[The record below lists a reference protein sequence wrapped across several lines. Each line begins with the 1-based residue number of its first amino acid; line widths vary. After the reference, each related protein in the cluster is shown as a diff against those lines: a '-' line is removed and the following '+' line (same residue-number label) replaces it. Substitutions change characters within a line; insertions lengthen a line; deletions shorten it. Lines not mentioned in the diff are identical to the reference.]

1 MLTAK
6 PLQVFNL
13 GPKRVLVCHIQTDN
27 PARFL
32 NREFSFYANG
42 LRAGRIR
49 IEGVSTA
56 SPNSDLIFDFSYTGD
71 EIRPEQLGDR
81 SLITD
86 GRYEDA
92 LRELAAA

>member
-13 GPKRVLVCHIQTDN
+13 GSKRILVCHLQTDN

-32 NREFSFYANG
+32 NRDFAFYSNG
-42 LRAGRIR
+42 LRVGRIR

-56 SPNSDLIFDFSYTGD
+56 SPASDLIFDFSYTGD
-71 EIRPEQLGDR
+71 EILPEQLGDR
-81 SLITD
+81 PLITD
-86 GRYEDA
+86 GLYEDA